1 MMLPSP
7 WISIPDAD
15 SHKYE
20 DEYAVEIEKGH
31 PLYGAPVKAI
41 AIREDT
47 GDVLFRLLRNL
58 CEYASVTLT
67 WSGEPETDT
76 TLPLH
81 KLYVDETDLHDLGP
95 QPGEDPFF

>member
-1 MMLPSP
+1 MKLPTP
-7 WISIPDAD
+7 WTRIPDDD
-15 SHKYE
+15 SHRYE
-20 DEYAVEIEKGH
+20 HEYAVEIEKGH

-47 GDVLFRLLRNL
+47 GEVLFRLLRNL

-76 TLPLH
+76 SLPLH
-81 KLYVDETDLHDLGP
+81 KLYVDDADLHGLGP
-95 QPGEDPFF
+95 NPGEDPSF